1 MIGVIP
7 MDSIYR
13 DALPDVFATCD
24 FDPESLKIPLPE
36 IDEDEDDV
44 ETV

>member
-1 MIGVIP
+1 

-13 DALPDVFATCD
+13 DVMPDIFATVD

-36 IDEDEDDV
+36 IEDADDV
-44 ETV
+44 EKV